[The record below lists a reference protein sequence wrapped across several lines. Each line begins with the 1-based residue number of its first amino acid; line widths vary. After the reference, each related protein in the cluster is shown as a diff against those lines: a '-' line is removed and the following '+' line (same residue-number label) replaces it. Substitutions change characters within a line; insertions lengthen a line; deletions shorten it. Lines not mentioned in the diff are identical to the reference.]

1 MIRNKH
7 KFAFLLCMLL
17 MTTTVFGASEAEY
30 KKLAKTWTLNADG
43 SQKFRYKMELT
54 LFTHTAMN
62 GTYGESFIVYNPQYQ
77 ELKINSSYTKQKDG
91 TIIKTP
97 DNAFVEVLPR
107 NAADAPAY
115 NHLKEM
121 VVVHTGLELGAT
133 IYLDYTVTSKP
144 GYLPEVDI
152 FEELL
157 QSSPVKEY
165 TLTIVTPE
173 VKELA
178 YTLTN
183 NPAKA
188 SVKRSGGTCTTS
200 WTLRNLPAS
209 SRAPFVYVKNGD
221 VPFLA
226 ATTYASE
233 GEALATLL
241 KQFNPSGDPQLTTL
255 AESLTEGKKKDEDK
269 LEAILEY
276 TTNHIANNGLT
287 LDQTG
292 YRLRPADAVMSTAYG
307 TEVEKANL
315 LAGLLDGA
323 GFKAEPMATYQAYA
337 DKGLALKAVDQL
349 FVSCMVNGELYLF
362 STSSTH
368 RPQTVN
374 FDRTPLFSLQT
385 GKPVAIAVPQD
396 YLIKSDIA
404 VRFKDGKVTTST
416 KESVGKE
423 LMPYFTT
430 GNSENEQTAPLK
442 VENGYATISLPDAGY
457 GFSHLPYGYLN
468 SQRKE
473 NLLIPRPVNE
483 VYTYTIECPENME
496 LRTPETDKTIRNAA
510 GSLTISVKKNGRT
523 ATVTRSL
530 ELNKQLYT
538 PAEYKELR
546 QLRHKRKDSIV
557 FSTIKTI
564 TFRMADTACYINAD
578 ISHPQKALIFW

>member
-1 MIRNKH
+1 MIQNKH

-17 MTTTVFGASEAEY
+17 MTTTVYGASEAEY

-43 SQKFRYKMELT
+43 SQEFRYDMELT

-255 AESLTEGKKKDEDK
+255 AESLTEGEKKDEDK

-307 TEVEKANL
+307 TEAEKANL

-396 YLIKSDIA
+396 YQIKSDIA

-442 VENGYATISLPDAGY
+442 VENGYATISLPDAEY

-546 QLRHKRKDSIV
+546 QLLTEWSDVNGKTLL
-557 FSTIKTI
+557 FSV
-564 TFRMADTACYINAD
+564 R
-578 ISHPQKALIFW
+578 

>member
-43 SQKFRYKMELT
+43 SQEFRYDMELT

-121 VVVHTGLELGAT
+121 VIVHTGLELGAT

-255 AESLTEGKKKDEDK
+255 AESLTEGEKKDEDK

-292 YRLRPADAVMSTAYG
+292 YRLRPADAVISTAYG

-396 YLIKSDIA
+396 YQIKSDIA

-442 VENGYATISLPDAGY
+442 VENGYATISLPDAEY

-546 QLRHKRKDSIV
+546 QLLTEWSDINGKTLL
-557 FSTIKTI
+557 FSV
-564 TFRMADTACYINAD
+564 
-578 ISHPQKALIFW
+578 Q

>member
-1 MIRNKH
+1 
-7 KFAFLLCMLL
+7 
-17 MTTTVFGASEAEY
+17 
-30 KKLAKTWTLNADG
+30 
-43 SQKFRYKMELT
+43 MELT

-144 GYLPEVDI
+144 GYLPEVDV

-165 TLTIVTPE
+165 ILTIVTPE
-173 VKELA
+173 TKELA
-178 YTLTN
+178 CTLAN
-183 NPAKA
+183 NPTKA
-188 SVKRSGGTCTTS
+188 SVKQSGGTRTTS
-200 WTLRNLPAS
+200 WTLHNLPAS
-209 SRAPFVYVKNGD
+209 SRAPFVSVKNGD

-241 KQFNPSGDPQLTTL
+241 RQFNPSGDPQLATL
-255 AESLTEGKKKDEDK
+255 AESLIEGKDKDEDK
-269 LEAILEY
+269 LKAILEY
-276 TTNHIANNGLT
+276 TTNHIANNRLT

-292 YRLRPADAVMSTAYG
+292 YRLRPADAVISTAYG
-307 TEVEKANL
+307 TEAEKANL
-315 LAGLLDGA
+315 LASLLNGA
-323 GFKAEPMATYQAYA
+323 GFKAEPMVTYQAHA
-337 DKGLALKAVDQL
+337 DKGLALKAIDQL
-349 FVSCMVNGELYLF
+349 LVSCMVNGELYLF
-362 STSSTH
+362 STTSSR

-385 GKPVAIAVPQD
+385 GKPVAVAVPQD
-396 YLIKSDIA
+396 YQIKSDIA
-404 VRFKDGKVTTST
+404 VSFKDGKVTTST
-416 KESVGKE
+416 TESVGKA

-430 GNSENEQTAPLK
+430 GNSKNNQTVPLK
-442 VENGYATISLPDAGY
+442 VENGYTTISLPDAGY

-473 NLLIPRPVNE
+473 NLLIPRPVSE

-510 GSLTISVKKNGRT
+510 GSLTIAVKKNGRM

-538 PAEYKELR
+538 PAEYKDLR
-546 QLRHKRKDSIV
+546 RLLAEWSDVNGKTLL
-557 FSTIKTI
+557 FSV
-564 TFRMADTACYINAD
+564 R
-578 ISHPQKALIFW
+578 

>member
-1 MIRNKH
+1 MILNKH
-7 KFAFLLCMLL
+7 KLAFLLCLLL
-17 MTTTVFGASEAEY
+17 MATTAFGAPEAEY

-43 SQKFRYKMELT
+43 SQEFHYNMELT

-144 GYLPEVDI
+144 GYLPEVDV

-165 TLTIVTPE
+165 ILTIVTPE
-173 VKELA
+173 TKELA
-178 YTLTN
+178 CTLAN

-188 SVKRSGGTCTTS
+188 SVKQSGGIRTTS

-209 SRAPFVYVKNGD
+209 SRAPFVSVKNGD

-226 ATTYASE
+226 ATTYTSE

-241 KQFNPSGDPQLTTL
+241 RQFNPSGDPQLATL
-255 AESLTEGKKKDEDK
+255 AESLIEGKDKDEDK
-269 LEAILEY
+269 LKAILEY
-276 TTNHIANNGLT
+276 TTNHIANNRLT

-292 YRLRPADAVMSTAYG
+292 YCLRPADAVISTAYG
-307 TEVEKANL
+307 TEAEKANL
-315 LAGLLDGA
+315 LASLLNGA
-323 GFKAEPMATYQAYA
+323 GFKAEPMVTYQAHA
-337 DKGLALKAVDQL
+337 DKGLALKAIDQL
-349 FVSCMVNGELYLF
+349 LVSCMVNGELYLF

-385 GKPVAIAVPQD
+385 GKPVAVAVPQD
-396 YLIKSDIA
+396 YRIKSDIA
-404 VRFKDGKVTTST
+404 VSFKDGKVTTST
-416 KESVGKE
+416 TESVGKA

-430 GNSENEQTAPLK
+430 GNSKNNQTAPLK
-442 VENGYATISLPDAGY
+442 VENGYTTISLLDAGY

-473 NLLIPRPVNE
+473 NLLIPRPVSE

-510 GSLTISVKKNGRT
+510 GSLTIAVKKNGRM

-538 PAEYKELR
+538 PVEYKDLR
-546 QLRHKRKDSIV
+546 RLLAEWSDVNGKTLL
-557 FSTIKTI
+557 FSV
-564 TFRMADTACYINAD
+564 R
-578 ISHPQKALIFW
+578 

>member
-7 KFAFLLCMLL
+7 KFAFLICMLL

-43 SQKFRYKMELT
+43 SQEFRYDMELT

-121 VVVHTGLELGAT
+121 VIVHTGLELGAT

-165 TLTIVTPE
+165 TLTIVIPE
-173 VKELA
+173 AKELA

-255 AESLTEGKKKDEDK
+255 AESLTEGEKKDEDK

-292 YRLRPADAVMSTAYG
+292 YRLRPADAVISTAYG

-349 FVSCMVNGELYLF
+349 FVACMVNGELYLF

-396 YLIKSDIA
+396 YQIKSDIA

-442 VENGYATISLPDAGY
+442 VENGYATISLPDAEY

-546 QLRHKRKDSIV
+546 QLLTEWSDVNGKTLL
-557 FSTIKTI
+557 FSV
-564 TFRMADTACYINAD
+564 R
-578 ISHPQKALIFW
+578 

>member
-1 MIRNKH
+1 MIQNKH

-43 SQKFRYKMELT
+43 SQEFRYDMELT

-97 DNAFVEVLPR
+97 DNAFVVVLPR

-255 AESLTEGKKKDEDK
+255 AESLTEGEKKDEDK

-374 FDRTPLFSLQT
+374 FDQTPLFSLQT

-396 YLIKSDIA
+396 YQIKSDIA

-442 VENGYATISLPDAGY
+442 VENGYATISLPDAEY

-546 QLRHKRKDSIV
+546 QLLTEWSDVNGKTLL
-557 FSTIKTI
+557 FSV
-564 TFRMADTACYINAD
+564 R
-578 ISHPQKALIFW
+578 

>member
-43 SQKFRYKMELT
+43 SQEFRYDMELT

-255 AESLTEGKKKDEDK
+255 AESLTEGEKKDEDK

-292 YRLRPADAVMSTAYG
+292 YRLRPADAVISTAYG

-396 YLIKSDIA
+396 YQIKSDIA

-423 LMPYFTT
+423 LIPYFTT

-442 VENGYATISLPDAGY
+442 VENGYATISLPDAEY

-546 QLRHKRKDSIV
+546 QLLTEWSDVNGKTLL
-557 FSTIKTI
+557 FSV
-564 TFRMADTACYINAD
+564 R
-578 ISHPQKALIFW
+578 

>member
-43 SQKFRYKMELT
+43 SQEFRYDMELT

-121 VVVHTGLELGAT
+121 VIVHTGLELGAT

-255 AESLTEGKKKDEDK
+255 AESLTEGEKKDEDK

-396 YLIKSDIA
+396 YQIKSDIA

-442 VENGYATISLPDAGY
+442 VENGYATISLPDAEY

-546 QLRHKRKDSIV
+546 QLLTEWSDVNGKTLL
-557 FSTIKTI
+557 FSV
-564 TFRMADTACYINAD
+564 R
-578 ISHPQKALIFW
+578 

>member
-43 SQKFRYKMELT
+43 SQEFRYDMELT

-209 SRAPFVYVKNGD
+209 SRTPFVYVKNGD

-255 AESLTEGKKKDEDK
+255 AESLTEGEKKDEDK

-368 RPQTVN
+368 RSQTVN

-396 YLIKSDIA
+396 YQIKSDIA

-442 VENGYATISLPDAGY
+442 VENGYATISLPDAEY

-538 PAEYKELR
+538 PAEYKDLR
-546 QLRHKRKDSIV
+546 QLLTEWSDVNGKTLL
-557 FSTIKTI
+557 FSV
-564 TFRMADTACYINAD
+564 R
-578 ISHPQKALIFW
+578 

>member
-43 SQKFRYKMELT
+43 SQEFRYDMELT

-255 AESLTEGKKKDEDK
+255 AESLTEGEKKDEDK

-292 YRLRPADAVMSTAYG
+292 YRLRPADAVISTAYG

-396 YLIKSDIA
+396 YQIKSDIA

-442 VENGYATISLPDAGY
+442 VENGYATISLPDAEY

-546 QLRHKRKDSIV
+546 QLLTEWSDVNGKTLL
-557 FSTIKTI
+557 FSV
-564 TFRMADTACYINAD
+564 R
-578 ISHPQKALIFW
+578 

>member
-1 MIRNKH
+1 MIQNKH

-43 SQKFRYKMELT
+43 SQEFRYNMELT

-97 DNAFVEVLPR
+97 DNAFVVVLPR

-255 AESLTEGKKKDEDK
+255 AESLTEGEKKDEDK

-292 YRLRPADAVMSTAYG
+292 YRLRPADAVISTAYG

-396 YLIKSDIA
+396 YQIKSDIA

-442 VENGYATISLPDAGY
+442 VENGYATISLPDAEY

-496 LRTPETDKTIRNAA
+496 LRTPETDKTNRNAA

-546 QLRHKRKDSIV
+546 QLLTEWSDVNGKTLL
-557 FSTIKTI
+557 FSV
-564 TFRMADTACYINAD
+564 R
-578 ISHPQKALIFW
+578 

>member
-43 SQKFRYKMELT
+43 SQEFRYDMELT

-165 TLTIVTPE
+165 TLTIVIPE
-173 VKELA
+173 AKELA

-255 AESLTEGKKKDEDK
+255 AESLTEGEKKDEDK

-396 YLIKSDIA
+396 YQIKSDIA

-442 VENGYATISLPDAGY
+442 VENGYATISLPDAEY

-546 QLRHKRKDSIV
+546 QLLTEWSDINGKTLL
-557 FSTIKTI
+557 FSV
-564 TFRMADTACYINAD
+564 
-578 ISHPQKALIFW
+578 Q

>member
-43 SQKFRYKMELT
+43 SQEFRYDMELT

-165 TLTIVTPE
+165 TLTIVIPE
-173 VKELA
+173 AKELA

-255 AESLTEGKKKDEDK
+255 AESLTEGEKKDEDK

-442 VENGYATISLPDAGY
+442 VENGYATISLPDAEY

-538 PAEYKELR
+538 PAEYKDLR
-546 QLRHKRKDSIV
+546 QLLTEWSDVNGKTLL
-557 FSTIKTI
+557 FSV
-564 TFRMADTACYINAD
+564 R
-578 ISHPQKALIFW
+578 

>member
-1 MIRNKH
+1 MIQNKH

-43 SQKFRYKMELT
+43 SQEFRYDMELT

-97 DNAFVEVLPR
+97 DNAFVVVLPR

-255 AESLTEGKKKDEDK
+255 AESLTEGEKKDEDK

-292 YRLRPADAVMSTAYG
+292 YRLRPADAVISTAYG

-396 YLIKSDIA
+396 YQIKSDIA

-442 VENGYATISLPDAGY
+442 VENGYATISLPDAEY

-546 QLRHKRKDSIV
+546 QLLTEWSDVNGKTLL
-557 FSTIKTI
+557 FSV
-564 TFRMADTACYINAD
+564 R
-578 ISHPQKALIFW
+578 

>member
-1 MIRNKH
+1 
-7 KFAFLLCMLL
+7 MLL

-43 SQKFRYKMELT
+43 SQEFRYDMELT

-165 TLTIVTPE
+165 TLTIVIPE
-173 VKELA
+173 AKELA

-255 AESLTEGKKKDEDK
+255 AESLTEGEKKDEDK

-396 YLIKSDIA
+396 YQIKSDIA

-442 VENGYATISLPDAGY
+442 VENGYATISLPDAEY

-546 QLRHKRKDSIV
+546 QLLTEWSDVNGKTLL
-557 FSTIKTI
+557 FSV
-564 TFRMADTACYINAD
+564 R
-578 ISHPQKALIFW
+578 

>member
-255 AESLTEGKKKDEDK
+255 AESLTEGGKKDEDE

-292 YRLRPADAVMSTAYG
+292 YRLRPADAVISTAYG

-396 YLIKSDIA
+396 YQIKSDIA

-442 VENGYATISLPDAGY
+442 VENGYATISLPDAEY

-546 QLRHKRKDSIV
+546 QLLTEWSDVNGKTLL
-557 FSTIKTI
+557 FSV
-564 TFRMADTACYINAD
+564 R
-578 ISHPQKALIFW
+578 

>member
-1 MIRNKH
+1 MIQNKH

-165 TLTIVTPE
+165 TLTIVIPE
-173 VKELA
+173 AKELA

-255 AESLTEGKKKDEDK
+255 AESLTEGEKKDEDK

-396 YLIKSDIA
+396 YQIKSDIA

-442 VENGYATISLPDAGY
+442 VENGYATISLPDAEY

-546 QLRHKRKDSIV
+546 QLLTEWSDVNGKTLL
-557 FSTIKTI
+557 FSV
-564 TFRMADTACYINAD
+564 R
-578 ISHPQKALIFW
+578 

>member
-43 SQKFRYKMELT
+43 SQEFRYDMELT

-165 TLTIVTPE
+165 TLTIVIPE
-173 VKELA
+173 AKELA

-255 AESLTEGKKKDEDK
+255 AESLTEGEKKDEDK

-374 FDRTPLFSLQT
+374 FDQTPLFSLQT

-396 YLIKSDIA
+396 YQIKSDIA

-442 VENGYATISLPDAGY
+442 EENGYATISLPDAGY

-538 PAEYKELR
+538 PAEYKDLR
-546 QLRHKRKDSIV
+546 QLLTEWSDVNGKTLLFQYDKDNY
-557 FSTIKTI
+557 F
-564 TFRMADTACYINAD
+564 
-578 ISHPQKALIFW
+578 

>member
-1 MIRNKH
+1 MIQNKH

-241 KQFNPSGDPQLTTL
+241 KQFNPSGDPQLTTQ
-255 AESLTEGKKKDEDK
+255 AESLTEGGKKDEDK

-396 YLIKSDIA
+396 YQIKSDIA

-546 QLRHKRKDSIV
+546 QLLTEWSDINGKTLL
-557 FSTIKTI
+557 FSV
-564 TFRMADTACYINAD
+564 R
-578 ISHPQKALIFW
+578 

>member
-1 MIRNKH
+1 MILNKH
-7 KFAFLLCMLL
+7 KLAFLLCLLL
-17 MTTTVFGASEAEY
+17 MATTAFGAPEAEY

-43 SQKFRYKMELT
+43 SQEFHYNMELT

-144 GYLPEVDI
+144 GYLPEVDV

-165 TLTIVTPE
+165 ILTIVTPE
-173 VKELA
+173 TKELA
-178 YTLTN
+178 CTLAN
-183 NPAKA
+183 NPTKA
-188 SVKRSGGTCTTS
+188 SVKQSGGTRTTS
-200 WTLRNLPAS
+200 WTLHNLPAS
-209 SRAPFVYVKNGD
+209 SRAPFVSVKNGD

-241 KQFNPSGDPQLTTL
+241 RQFNPSGDPQLATL
-255 AESLTEGKKKDEDK
+255 AESLIEGKDKDEDK
-269 LEAILEY
+269 LKAILEY
-276 TTNHIANNGLT
+276 TTNHIANNRLT

-292 YRLRPADAVMSTAYG
+292 YRLRPADAVISTAYG
-307 TEVEKANL
+307 TEAEKANL
-315 LAGLLDGA
+315 LASLLNGA
-323 GFKAEPMATYQAYA
+323 GFKAEPMVTYQAHA
-337 DKGLALKAVDQL
+337 DKGLALKAIDQL
-349 FVSCMVNGELYLF
+349 LVSCMVNGELYLF
-362 STSSTH
+362 STTSSR

-385 GKPVAIAVPQD
+385 GKPVAVAVPQD
-396 YLIKSDIA
+396 YQIKSDIA
-404 VRFKDGKVTTST
+404 VSFKDGKVTTST
-416 KESVGKE
+416 TESVGKA

-430 GNSENEQTAPLK
+430 GNSKNNQTVPLK
-442 VENGYATISLPDAGY
+442 VENGYTTISLPDAGY

-473 NLLIPRPVNE
+473 NLLIPRPVSE

-510 GSLTISVKKNGRT
+510 GSLTIAVKKNGRM

-538 PAEYKELR
+538 PAEYKDLR
-546 QLRHKRKDSIV
+546 RLLAEWSDVNGKTLL
-557 FSTIKTI
+557 FSV
-564 TFRMADTACYINAD
+564 R
-578 ISHPQKALIFW
+578 

>member
-1 MIRNKH
+1 MIQNKH

-17 MTTTVFGASEAEY
+17 MTTTVYGASEAEY

-43 SQKFRYKMELT
+43 SQEFRYDMELT

-121 VVVHTGLELGAT
+121 VIVHTGLELGAT

-255 AESLTEGKKKDEDK
+255 AESLTEGEKKDEDK

-292 YRLRPADAVMSTAYG
+292 YRLRPADAVISTAYG

-385 GKPVAIAVPQD
+385 GKPVTIAVPQD

-442 VENGYATISLPDAGY
+442 VENGYATISLPDAEY

-538 PAEYKELR
+538 PAEYKDLR
-546 QLRHKRKDSIV
+546 QLLTEWSDVNGKTLL
-557 FSTIKTI
+557 FSV
-564 TFRMADTACYINAD
+564 R
-578 ISHPQKALIFW
+578 

>member
-7 KFAFLLCMLL
+7 KFAFLICMLL

-43 SQKFRYKMELT
+43 SQEFRYDMELT

-121 VVVHTGLELGAT
+121 VIVHTGLELGAT

-255 AESLTEGKKKDEDK
+255 AESLTEGEKKDEDK

-292 YRLRPADAVMSTAYG
+292 YRLRPADAVISTAYG

-396 YLIKSDIA
+396 YQIKSDIA

-442 VENGYATISLPDAGY
+442 VENVYATSSLPDAEY
-457 GFSHLPYGYLN
+457 GLSHQPDGDLN

-546 QLRHKRKDSIV
+546 QLLTEWSDVNGKTLL
-557 FSTIKTI
+557 FSV
-564 TFRMADTACYINAD
+564 R
-578 ISHPQKALIFW
+578 

>member
-43 SQKFRYKMELT
+43 SQEFRYDMELT

-144 GYLPEVDI
+144 GYLPEVDV

-165 TLTIVTPE
+165 TLTIVIPE
-173 VKELA
+173 AKELA

-255 AESLTEGKKKDEDK
+255 AESLTEGEKKDEDK

-396 YLIKSDIA
+396 YQIKSDIA

-442 VENGYATISLPDAGY
+442 VENGYATISLPDAEY

-546 QLRHKRKDSIV
+546 QLLTEWSDVNGKTLL
-557 FSTIKTI
+557 FSV
-564 TFRMADTACYINAD
+564 R
-578 ISHPQKALIFW
+578 

>member
-43 SQKFRYKMELT
+43 SQEFRYDMELT

-255 AESLTEGKKKDEDK
+255 AESLTEGEKKDEDK

-292 YRLRPADAVMSTAYG
+292 YRLRPADAVISTAYG

-385 GKPVAIAVPQD
+385 GKPVTIAVPQD

-442 VENGYATISLPDAGY
+442 VENGYATISLPDAEY

-546 QLRHKRKDSIV
+546 QLLTEWSDVNGKTLL
-557 FSTIKTI
+557 FSV
-564 TFRMADTACYINAD
+564 R
-578 ISHPQKALIFW
+578 

>member
-7 KFAFLLCMLL
+7 KFAFLICMLL

-43 SQKFRYKMELT
+43 SQEFRYDMELT

-165 TLTIVTPE
+165 TLTIVIPE
-173 VKELA
+173 AKELA

-255 AESLTEGKKKDEDK
+255 AESLTEGEKKDEDK

-374 FDRTPLFSLQT
+374 FDQTPLFSLQT

-396 YLIKSDIA
+396 YQIKSDIA

-442 VENGYATISLPDAGY
+442 VENGYATISLPDAEY

-546 QLRHKRKDSIV
+546 QLLTEWSDVNGKTLL
-557 FSTIKTI
+557 FSV
-564 TFRMADTACYINAD
+564 R
-578 ISHPQKALIFW
+578 

>member
-43 SQKFRYKMELT
+43 SQEFRYDMELT

-200 WTLRNLPAS
+200 WTFRNLPAS

-255 AESLTEGKKKDEDK
+255 AESLTEGEKKDEDK

-292 YRLRPADAVMSTAYG
+292 YRLRPADAVISTAYG

-396 YLIKSDIA
+396 YQIKSDIA

-442 VENGYATISLPDAGY
+442 VENGYATISLPDAEY

-546 QLRHKRKDSIV
+546 QLLTEWSDVNGKTLL
-557 FSTIKTI
+557 FSV
-564 TFRMADTACYINAD
+564 R
-578 ISHPQKALIFW
+578 

>member
-1 MIRNKH
+1 MIQNKH

-17 MTTTVFGASEAEY
+17 MTTTVYGASEAEY

-43 SQKFRYKMELT
+43 SQEFRYNMELT

-255 AESLTEGKKKDEDK
+255 AESLTEGEKKDEDK

-307 TEVEKANL
+307 TEAEKANL

-396 YLIKSDIA
+396 YQIKSDIA

-442 VENGYATISLPDAGY
+442 VENGYATISLPDAEY

-546 QLRHKRKDSIV
+546 QLLTEWSDVNGKTLL
-557 FSTIKTI
+557 FSV
-564 TFRMADTACYINAD
+564 R
-578 ISHPQKALIFW
+578 

>member
-1 MIRNKH
+1 MIQNKH

-165 TLTIVTPE
+165 TLTIVIPE
-173 VKELA
+173 AKELA

-255 AESLTEGKKKDEDK
+255 AESLTEGEKKDEDK

-292 YRLRPADAVMSTAYG
+292 YRLRPADAVISTAYG

-396 YLIKSDIA
+396 YQIKSDIA

-442 VENGYATISLPDAGY
+442 VENGYATISLPDAEY

-546 QLRHKRKDSIV
+546 QLLTEWSDVNGKTLL
-557 FSTIKTI
+557 FSV
-564 TFRMADTACYINAD
+564 R
-578 ISHPQKALIFW
+578 

>member
-7 KFAFLLCMLL
+7 KFAFLICMLL

-43 SQKFRYKMELT
+43 SQEFRYDMELT

-121 VVVHTGLELGAT
+121 VIVHTGLELGAT

-165 TLTIVTPE
+165 TLTIVIPE
-173 VKELA
+173 AKELA

-255 AESLTEGKKKDEDK
+255 AESLTEGEKKDEDK

-292 YRLRPADAVMSTAYG
+292 YRLRPADAVISTAYG

-396 YLIKSDIA
+396 YQIKSDIA

-442 VENGYATISLPDAGY
+442 VENGYATISLPDAEY

-538 PAEYKELR
+538 PAEYKDLR
-546 QLRHKRKDSIV
+546 QLLTEWSDVNGKTLL
-557 FSTIKTI
+557 FSV
-564 TFRMADTACYINAD
+564 R
-578 ISHPQKALIFW
+578 

>member
-43 SQKFRYKMELT
+43 SQEFRYDMELT

-121 VVVHTGLELGAT
+121 VIVHTGLELGAT

-165 TLTIVTPE
+165 TLTIVIPE
-173 VKELA
+173 AKELA

-255 AESLTEGKKKDEDK
+255 AESLTEGEKKDEDK

-396 YLIKSDIA
+396 YQIKSDIA

-442 VENGYATISLPDAGY
+442 VENGYATISLPDAEY

-546 QLRHKRKDSIV
+546 QLLTEWSDINGKTLL
-557 FSTIKTI
+557 FSV
-564 TFRMADTACYINAD
+564 
-578 ISHPQKALIFW
+578 Q

>member
-43 SQKFRYKMELT
+43 SQEFRYDMELT

-255 AESLTEGKKKDEDK
+255 AESLTEGEKKDEDK

-396 YLIKSDIA
+396 YQIKSDIA

-442 VENGYATISLPDAGY
+442 VENGYATISLPDAEY

-510 GSLTISVKKNGRT
+510 GSLTISVKKNRRT

-546 QLRHKRKDSIV
+546 QLLTEWSDVNGKTLL
-557 FSTIKTI
+557 FSV
-564 TFRMADTACYINAD
+564 R
-578 ISHPQKALIFW
+578 

>member
-7 KFAFLLCMLL
+7 KFAFLICMLL

-43 SQKFRYKMELT
+43 SQEFRYDMELT

-121 VVVHTGLELGAT
+121 VIVHTGLELGAT

-255 AESLTEGKKKDEDK
+255 AESLTEGEKKDEDK

-374 FDRTPLFSLQT
+374 FDQTPLFSLQT

-396 YLIKSDIA
+396 YQIKSDIA

-442 VENGYATISLPDAGY
+442 VENGYATISLPDAEY

-546 QLRHKRKDSIV
+546 QLLTEWSDVNGKTLL
-557 FSTIKTI
+557 FSV
-564 TFRMADTACYINAD
+564 R
-578 ISHPQKALIFW
+578 

>member
-43 SQKFRYKMELT
+43 SQEFRYDMELT

-255 AESLTEGKKKDEDK
+255 AESLTEGEKKDEDK

-292 YRLRPADAVMSTAYG
+292 YRLRPADAVISTAYG

-374 FDRTPLFSLQT
+374 FDQTPLFSLQT

-396 YLIKSDIA
+396 YQIKSDIA

-442 VENGYATISLPDAGY
+442 VENGYATISLPDAEY

-546 QLRHKRKDSIV
+546 QLLTEWSDINGKTLL
-557 FSTIKTI
+557 FSV
-564 TFRMADTACYINAD
+564 R
-578 ISHPQKALIFW
+578 

>member
-7 KFAFLLCMLL
+7 KFAFLICMLL

-43 SQKFRYKMELT
+43 SQEFRYDMELT

-165 TLTIVTPE
+165 TLTIVIPE
-173 VKELA
+173 AKELA

-307 TEVEKANL
+307 TEAEKANL

-442 VENGYATISLPDAGY
+442 VENGYATISLPDAEY

-546 QLRHKRKDSIV
+546 QLLTEWSDINGKTLL
-557 FSTIKTI
+557 FSV
-564 TFRMADTACYINAD
+564 R
-578 ISHPQKALIFW
+578 

>member
-7 KFAFLLCMLL
+7 KFAFLICMLL

-43 SQKFRYKMELT
+43 SQEFRYDMELT

-121 VVVHTGLELGAT
+121 VIVHTGLELGAT

-165 TLTIVTPE
+165 TLTIVIPE
-173 VKELA
+173 AKELA

-255 AESLTEGKKKDEDK
+255 AESLTEGEKKDEDK

-374 FDRTPLFSLQT
+374 FDQTPLFSLQT

-396 YLIKSDIA
+396 YQIKSDIA

-442 VENGYATISLPDAGY
+442 EENGYATISLPDAEY

-546 QLRHKRKDSIV
+546 QLLTEWSDVNGKTLL
-557 FSTIKTI
+557 FSV
-564 TFRMADTACYINAD
+564 R
-578 ISHPQKALIFW
+578 

>member
-43 SQKFRYKMELT
+43 SQEFRYDMELT

-97 DNAFVEVLPR
+97 DNAFLEVLPR

-165 TLTIVTPE
+165 TLTIVIPE
-173 VKELA
+173 AKELA

-255 AESLTEGKKKDEDK
+255 AESLTEGEKKDEDK

-292 YRLRPADAVMSTAYG
+292 YRLRPADAVISTAYG

-396 YLIKSDIA
+396 YQIKSDIA

-442 VENGYATISLPDAGY
+442 VENGYATISLPDAEY

-546 QLRHKRKDSIV
+546 QLLTEWSDVNGKTLL
-557 FSTIKTI
+557 FSV
-564 TFRMADTACYINAD
+564 R
-578 ISHPQKALIFW
+578 

>member
-1 MIRNKH
+1 MYATNDYDS
-7 KFAFLLCMLL
+7 
-17 MTTTVFGASEAEY
+17 FGASEAEY

-43 SQKFRYKMELT
+43 SQEFRYDMELT

-165 TLTIVTPE
+165 TLTIVIPE
-173 VKELA
+173 AKELA

-255 AESLTEGKKKDEDK
+255 AESLTEGEKKDEDK

-396 YLIKSDIA
+396 YQIKSDIA

-442 VENGYATISLPDAGY
+442 VENGYATISLPDAEY

-546 QLRHKRKDSIV
+546 QLLTEWSDVNGKTLL
-557 FSTIKTI
+557 FSV
-564 TFRMADTACYINAD
+564 R
-578 ISHPQKALIFW
+578 